1 MSKILITPETLRG
14 KAGELRGLKGEH
26 EGVMT
31 RITNLVNGLG
41 EHWSGGA
48 QDAFLQNYQ
57 GMQPTFRK
65 FVEILDGYANLMDTA
80 ANEMEASDNTISKAI
95 QSFQ

>member
-1 MSKILITPETLRG
+1 MSKIIITTEILRG

-31 RITNLVNGLG
+31 RITNLINGLG
-41 EHWSGGA
+41 EQWSGEA

-65 FVEILDGYANLMDTA
+65 FEEILDGYANLMDTA
-80 ANEMEASDNTISKAI
+80 ANEMEATDINISKTI
-95 QSFQ
+95 QSFH